1 MECTAFSSIGLKKA
15 LEAFPA
21 LNPLLASKNIHTIH
35 LLLYMLYLLTWFSA
49 RLVRSS
55 LIDQFLFIQVRVT
68 HSIFQYINNSSL
80 VSALVVLL
88 SCTWA
93 PGSCLGHIL
102 LVEVIRR
109 IILPSIRTSA
119 VHRVPTRVRPSWH
132 KSSPFDLS
140 SLRIFNFPQVNARLF
155 HYLWA
160 GCCFVKDSYPG
171 HCSSLGIGQCN
182 APFCNLL
189 SIAFNLSMEKSLCL
203 LFAPG

>member
-1 MECTAFSSIGLKKA
+1 MVSLVPKLWQTLLKKPCLRCGPYPNFFQSQQVLKAAPLYTFSLIKPTGGLSPKGFSAVASTLECTAFSFIGLKKA
-15 LEAFPA
+15 LETFSWLYQLLPTSEHSHH
-21 LNPLLASKNIHTIH
+21 PSLASPDP
-35 LLLYMLYLLTWFSA
+35 F
-49 RLVRSS
+49 S
-55 LIDQFLFIQVRVT
+55 LIGSS
-68 HSIFQYINNSSL
+68 SI

-102 LVEVIRR
+102 MVEVIRR

-155 HYLWA
+155 HYLGW
-160 GCCFVKDSYPG
+160 
-171 HCSSLGIGQCN
+171 
-182 APFCNLL
+182 LL
-189 SIAFNLSMEKSLCL
+189 LR
-203 LFAPG
+203 